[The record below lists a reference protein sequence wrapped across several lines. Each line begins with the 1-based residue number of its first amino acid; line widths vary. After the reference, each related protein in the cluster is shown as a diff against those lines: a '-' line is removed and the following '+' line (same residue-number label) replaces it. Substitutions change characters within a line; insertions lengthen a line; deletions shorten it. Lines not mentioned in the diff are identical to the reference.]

1 MIIMDSSEV
10 IEQEHTDI
18 DYDSDGECIKIVD
31 HKEEQIKDNKEEQIN
46 DHKDNKEEE
55 QINDNKEEEQIK
67 DKNKRCLAI
76 KTNGKQCRQTGK
88 PTQSGGAIINGY
100 CCFHRKKN

>member
-1 MIIMDSSEV
+1 MDSSEV

-31 HKEEQIKDNKEEQIN
+31 HKEEQIKDNK
-46 DHKDNKEEE
+46 
-55 QINDNKEEEQIK
+55 EEQIK

>member
-1 MIIMDSSEV
+1 MDSSEV

-31 HKEEQIKDNKEEQIN
+31 HKEEQIKDNKEE
-46 DHKDNKEEE
+46 E
-55 QINDNKEEEQIK
+55 QIKDNKEEEQIK

>member
-1 MIIMDSSEV
+1 MDSSEV

-18 DYDSDGECIKIVD
+18 DYNSDGECIKIVD
-31 HKEEQIKDNKEEQIN
+31 HKEEQIKDNKEEQIK
-46 DHKDNKEEE
+46 DHKDNKEE
-55 QINDNKEEEQIK
+55 QIKDNKEEEQIK

>member
-31 HKEEQIKDNKEEQIN
+31 HKEEQIKDNK
-46 DHKDNKEEE
+46 KNKLT
-55 QINDNKEEEQIK
+55 ITKIIKKKNKLTIIKKKNKLKIIKKKNKLKIIKKKNKLKIIKKNKLKIKIK
-67 DKNKRCLAI
+67 DV
-76 KTNGKQCRQTGK
+76 
-88 PTQSGGAIINGY
+88 
-100 CCFHRKKN
+100 

>member
-31 HKEEQIKDNKEEQIN
+31 HKEEQIKDNKEE
-46 DHKDNKEEE
+46 E
-55 QINDNKEEEQIK
+55 QINDNKEEQIK

>member
-1 MIIMDSSEV
+1 MDSSEV

-18 DYDSDGECIKIVD
+18 DYDSDGECIKVVD
-31 HKEEQIKDNKEEQIN
+31 HKEEQIKDNK
-46 DHKDNKEEE
+46 
-55 QINDNKEEEQIK
+55 EEQIK

-88 PTQSGGAIINGY
+88 PTQSGGEIINGY